1 MGKLTQGP
9 QKSQS
14 KVQIPHPSDMPGDC
28 LDSKTQQE
36 QGLGC
41 WGMGTGSPAQADP
54 DSPMRLVPCALSL
67 LTRSY
72 SFLWGP

>member
-14 KVQIPHPSDMPGDC
+14 KVQIPHPSDSDC

-41 WGMGTGSPAQADP
+41 WGIGTGSPAQADP

-72 SFLWGP
+72 SFLWDP